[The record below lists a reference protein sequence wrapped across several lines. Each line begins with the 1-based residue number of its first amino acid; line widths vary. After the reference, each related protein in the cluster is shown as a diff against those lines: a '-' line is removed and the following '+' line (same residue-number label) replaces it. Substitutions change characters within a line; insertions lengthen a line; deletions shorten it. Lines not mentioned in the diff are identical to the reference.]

1 MGIGMLALFGQ
12 EDDFSLHSGSP
23 SCLQSYESVMSD
35 FQIKRTGITS
45 QVHNFMYIY
54 TLTTNRIMITDAQVF
69 TALVIALIS
78 GLLAIRLGTRLYI

>member
-1 MGIGMLALFGQ
+1 
-12 EDDFSLHSGSP
+12 
-23 SCLQSYESVMSD
+23 
-35 FQIKRTGITS
+35 
-45 QVHNFMYIY
+45 MYIY

>member
-45 QVHNFMYIY
+45 QVHNFMYMVLQRSLLNSCVYVTYLACIY
-54 TLTTNRIMITDAQVF
+54 H
-69 TALVIALIS
+69 LV
-78 GLLAIRLGTRLYI
+78 